1 MENKSEKILKILE
14 EKAPTTGKEIAKE
27 ASIPYSTCVRLLSN
41 LCDEEKVA
49 KIYSSSGRIY
59 YLLNKQ
65 ATIRD
70 VSNMHIEIAKDT
82 IEAKDSYEGLSN
94 EIASMRENVNGL
106 YANLISIISVFVAI
120 FALITVNANIAF
132 ELTKEN
138 MRDVFW
144 GIIVSNLFVIV
155 CIITLLIATKLII
168 IDPIIKRK
176 KKK

>member
-94 EIASMRENVNGL
+94 EIASMRENVN
-106 YANLISIISVFVAI
+106 
-120 FALITVNANIAF
+120 
-132 ELTKEN
+132 
-138 MRDVFW
+138 
-144 GIIVSNLFVIV
+144 
-155 CIITLLIATKLII
+155 
-168 IDPIIKRK
+168 
-176 KKK
+176 

>member
-70 VSNMHIEIAKDT
+70 VSNMHIEIISCLPYKIFGNYLTPT
-82 IEAKDSYEGLSN
+82 IFSQAVLN
-94 EIASMRENVNGL
+94 ELASQC
-106 YANLISIISVFVAI
+106 
-120 FALITVNANIAF
+120 NI
-132 ELTKEN
+132 
-138 MRDVFW
+138 
-144 GIIVSNLFVIV
+144 
-155 CIITLLIATKLII
+155 
-168 IDPIIKRK
+168 
-176 KKK
+176 